1 MHPGGVL
8 AIVNP
13 ASSSGRTLRRV
24 PALQRALAS
33 RIPEIQIRS
42 TEGPGHATL
51 LARRALE
58 AGARLVVSVG
68 GDGTNSEV
76 LAGFVDGQGRNRFPD
91 AELGLLHA
99 GTGGDFLRHLG
110 RRSADQAIDALAA
123 GAATSVD
130 YGVATYVD
138 DDGRTAVRPF
148 LNVASAGVS
157 GLVDYHVRR
166 SNRWLGP
173 TATYLLGSVRGIVEF
188 RAKPVAIAID
198 GGAPVELSMALGV
211 VANGQYFG
219 GGMWVAP
226 RGRCDDGV
234 FEILHTPGGSRAGL
248 LSLLEPL
255 ELGRAE
261 LEPELGGRA
270 SDRRAP
276 AGGARLRPPSGAR
289 PRDRPCAGGR
299 GPAARGPR
307 RGGRCRRPRRRARR
321 CAGRSRRP
329 RRHDRHGGGGRR
341 GSGG

>member
-248 LSLLEPL
+248 LSLLAQVFRGRHVDAATVTSTRGRVVEMRPL
-255 ELGRAE
+255 DPDDVVLLDLDGEQPGRLPARFHIE
-261 LEPELGGRA
+261 AGALRLRA
-270 SDRRAP
+270 AGLPGP
-276 AGGARLRPPSGAR
+276 ARTLGARG
-289 PRDRPCAGGR
+289 
-299 GPAARGPR
+299 
-307 RGGRCRRPRRRARR
+307 
-321 CAGRSRRP
+321 
-329 RRHDRHGGGGRR
+329 
-341 GSGG
+341 